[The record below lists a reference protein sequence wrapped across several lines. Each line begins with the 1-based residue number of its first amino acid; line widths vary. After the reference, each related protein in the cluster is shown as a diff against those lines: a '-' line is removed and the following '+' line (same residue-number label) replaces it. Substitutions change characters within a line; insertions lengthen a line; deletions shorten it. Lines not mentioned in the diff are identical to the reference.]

1 MRWECR
7 ILTNEKNYLLA
18 TWDTHFMLMV
28 IPMGT
33 RHVGQFWAR
42 VTQVLQMR

>member
-1 MRWECR
+1 MRDEY
-7 ILTNEKNYLLA
+7 YLLA

-28 IPMGT
+28 IPIGT

-42 VTQVLQMR
+42 VTHVLQIR